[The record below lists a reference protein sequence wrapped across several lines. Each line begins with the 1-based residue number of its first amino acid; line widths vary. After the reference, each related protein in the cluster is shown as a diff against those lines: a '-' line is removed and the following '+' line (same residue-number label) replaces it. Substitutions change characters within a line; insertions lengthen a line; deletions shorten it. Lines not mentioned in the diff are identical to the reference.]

1 MKHIPRLIFL
11 VLAIIAFS
19 ATSVNM
25 AMSETQKTILAFGDS
40 LIAGY
45 GISSEYSFPA
55 QLEKRLRAAGHEVK
69 VINAGVSGD
78 TTSGGLTRLEWTL
91 EQKPDFVILELGAND
106 MLRGIDP
113 RITRENLQKMLDIL
127 KARNI
132 PVLLTGMRS
141 LPNMGSLFGDSYQ
154 KMYKELS
161 KKYGTAYYPFF
172 LEGVALEPGYVLED
186 GLHPNA
192 RGIAVVV
199 DNILPT
205 VEKLLKEDR

>member
-1 MKHIPRLIFL
+1 MKRIPWLIFL

-19 ATSVNM
+19 AASVNM

-40 LIAGY
+40 LMAGY
-45 GISSEYSFPA
+45 GISPDFSFPV
-55 QLEKRLRAAGHEVK
+55 QLEKKLREAGHEVR
-69 VINAGVSGD
+69 VLNAGVSGD

-91 EQKPDFVILELGAND
+91 QQQNPDFVILELGAND

-113 RITRENLQKMLDIL
+113 SVTRENLQKMLDII
-127 KARNI
+127 KARNV

-141 LPNMGSLFGDSYQ
+141 LPNMGSLFGNSYQ

-161 KKYGTAYYPFF
+161 KKYDTAYYPFF
-172 LEGVALEPGYVLED
+172 LEGVALEPGYVLDD

-192 RGIAVVV
+192 RGISVIV

-205 VEKLLKEDR
+205 VEKMLKGK